1 MKAVLK
7 LHGGPHIV
15 SVIWGEYVI
24 VVYSRLVRDLY
35 HLLTTITCS
44 P

>member
-15 SVIWGEYVI
+15 SVIRGEYV
-24 VVYSRLVRDLY
+24 VCSRLVRDLY